1 MENSKYIELKK
12 MILSELKALEQNL
25 NDARGA
31 SKVVELDQQLIGRL
45 SRMDSIRDKEMSKA
59 NLGRRTQRKSQL
71 LEVLERLKEND
82 FGFCI
87 DCGEEIDIRRLR
99 INPIVRKCFSCMQD

>member
-12 MILSELKALEQNL
+12 IILSELKALEQNQ

-31 SKVVELDQQLIGRL
+31 SKVVELDQQIIGRL
-45 SRMDSIRDKEMSKA
+45 SRMDSIREKEMSKA

-87 DCGEEIDIRRLR
+87 DSGEEIDIRRLR